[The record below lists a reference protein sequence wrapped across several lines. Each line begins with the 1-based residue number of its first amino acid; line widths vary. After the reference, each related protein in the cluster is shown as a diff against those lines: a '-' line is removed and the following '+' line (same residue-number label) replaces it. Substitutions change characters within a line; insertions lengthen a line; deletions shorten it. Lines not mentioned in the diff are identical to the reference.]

1 MPHVWTCA
9 GPAGSGKNYA
19 ANTLAC
25 ERLPRYVKSAPSS
38 HSPLHCASGPKFRM
52 PPEQA
57 KSAWITGGRVTRFT
71 TRFSEIRRKTHQH
84 NHIVMVCDRLIGIM
98 PAAFKRLRPEMR
110 SKPAC
115 LSCGKRLTDPVS
127 MARCIGSEC
136 AGTAA
141 SSPFTVNLSA

>member
-1 MPHVWTCA
+1 MPHVWRALGQQAPKKT
-9 GPAGSGKNYA
+9 YA

-25 ERLPRYVKSAPSS
+25 ERLSRNVKSAPSS
-38 HSPLHCASGPKFRM
+38 YSQLHCASGPKFWM
-52 PPEQA
+52 LPEQA

-71 TRFSEIRRKTHQH
+71 TRFSEIRRETHQH
-84 NHIVMVCDRLIGIM
+84 NHIVMVCDRLIGIK

-110 SKPAC
+110 SKSAC